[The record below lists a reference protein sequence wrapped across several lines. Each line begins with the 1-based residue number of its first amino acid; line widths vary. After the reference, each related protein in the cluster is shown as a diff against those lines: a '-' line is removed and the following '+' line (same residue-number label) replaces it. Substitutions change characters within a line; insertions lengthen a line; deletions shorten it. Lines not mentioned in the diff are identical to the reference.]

1 MSADLLFQHLQ
12 ARNLAAALALAQAQP
27 GLLGERNAQGQSPLA
42 LATYLGLNE
51 FVQQLRPLAPPLTFH
66 DACLL
71 GDAARVEALLPGAD
85 LNAFAP
91 DGFTGIALAAFFGH
105 TQLALRLLEAGAD
118 PNLRAANAQ
127 QVNALHAAVAR
138 ADVPLVEALLRAGA
152 DANLAQQGGVTPWM
166 GAASR
171 GSRALLGL
179 LLLFG
184 ADPQARDA
192 QGRAAPVL
200 ARDHGQAE
208 LADWLEQRFSAQA
221 R

>member
-1 MSADLLFQHLQ
+1 MSANLLFQHLQ
-12 ARNLAAALALAQAQP
+12 ARDLAAALALAQAQP

-51 FVQQLRPLAPPLTFH
+51 FVQQLRPLAPPVTFH

-71 GDAARVEALLPGAD
+71 GDAARVEALLPGVD
-85 LNAFAP
+85 LDAFAP
-91 DGFTGIALAAFFGH
+91 DGFTGLALAAFFGH
-105 TQLALRLLEAGAD
+105 TRLALRLLEAGAD
-118 PNLRAANAQ
+118 PNRRAANAQ

-138 ADVPLVEALLRAGA
+138 GNAALVEALLRAGA
-152 DANLAQQGGVTPWM
+152 DPNLPQQGGVTPWM

-171 GSRALLGL
+171 GSHAVLGL

-184 ADPQARDA
+184 ADPALRDD
-192 QGRAAPVL
+192 QGRGAPDL
-200 ARDHGQAE
+200 ARSHGLHDLAE
-208 LADWLEQRFSAQA
+208 WLEQRFSAQE